1 MICYDRTLL
10 SFFSLSYYINLHNYI
25 YIHIIYVLT
34 YPMQYCIGVD
44 FRLVLYIVV
53 WKENHDKYPKN
64 IWA

>member
-1 MICYDRTLL
+1 
-10 SFFSLSYYINLHNYI
+10 
-25 YIHIIYVLT
+25 
-34 YPMQYCIGVD
+34 MQYCIGVD